1 MFCRAARQAQ
11 IALPVRNVATIASQ
25 EPSGPSVKTKVPG
38 PASMEIKK
46 KMDPLHQT
54 TSVRIF
60 VDFEKS
66 FGNYMVD
73 ADGNA
78 LLDIYTQI
86 SSLPLGYNHPDLVK
100 AAANP
105 HFIAV
110 QTMLCGTSANENAIK
125 NAFIWYMT
133 NRRGG
138 NPPDQKALDSAMMQ
152 NQPGT
157 PRLSVLGFHVD
168 IPAFDWP
175 IAKFPRYKY
184 PLADNKAYNDA
195 QDKECL
201 KRCAR
206 KNCRMEKE
214 VAPLQDHDV
223 AAIIVE
229 PIQAEGGDNYGSP
242 AFFKQLQKIAADNG
256 IVFIVDEV
264 QTGGGGTGDMW
275 AHSHWN
281 LDSPPDIVT
290 FSKKLITGGYYYK
303 ENLRIKEGYRIYNT
317 WMGDPTK
324 LFLLE
329 KVVEVIKR
337 DDLINKT
344 KLVGEYFQS
353 ELANLQANHSSK
365 VSQARGLG
373 TFAAIDFPNASV
385 RDQFVDKA
393 INLGLHCG
401 GCGEKSLRFRP
412 SLVYDKK
419 HVEITF
425 DLLDKALKQL

>member
-1 MFCRAARQAQ
+1 M
-11 IALPVRNVATIASQ
+11 AL
-25 EPSGPSVKTKVPG
+25 
-38 PASMEIKK
+38 
-46 KMDPLHQT
+46 
-54 TSVRIF
+54 
-60 VDFEKS
+60 
-66 FGNYMVD
+66 GNRKRTD
-73 ADGNA
+73 TG
-78 LLDIYTQI
+78 
-86 SSLPLGYNHPDLVK
+86 
-100 AAANP
+100 
-105 HFIAV
+105 
-110 QTMLCGTSANENAIK
+110 
-125 NAFIWYMT
+125 
-133 NRRGG
+133 
-138 NPPDQKALDSAMMQ
+138 
-152 NQPGT
+152 
-157 PRLSVLGFHVD
+157 SVLASDTQLLSLGHVD

-201 KRCAR
+201 KDVQ
-206 KNCRMEKE
+206 EKIAE
-214 VAPLQDHDV
+214 WKKKDHDV

-385 RDQFVDKA
+385 RDQLVEKA